1 MIVANPQDAGFIL
14 FQETPGEGPCC
25 TVYYGYL
32 TPEPGDEWIPGA
44 PACPAYRQAGGRQEA
59 EACPMQTRS
68 LNHSTYKLQYHLVWG
83 TKYRR
88 KWLKSYVKAALK
100 KVLYETCKKYP
111 TLFIRAV
118 NTDEDHVHIQMEI
131 PPSIAIADAVQ
142 KLKGTSSSALR
153 KQFKFIRE
161 MYLEKDGIW
170 SVGYF
175 VSSIGLNETTIKRY
189 IEWQDK
195 KEQHPQTTKLF

>member
-1 MIVANPQDAGFIL
+1 M
-14 FQETPGEGPCC
+14 
-25 TVYYGYL
+25 
-32 TPEPGDEWIPGA
+32 
-44 PACPAYRQAGGRQEA
+44 R
-59 EACPMQTRS
+59 TRS
-68 LNHSTYKLQYHLVWG
+68 LNHSTYKLQYHIVWG

-88 KWLKSYVKAALK
+88 KWLKPYVKSAFKAS
-100 KVLYETCKKYP
+100 LYATCKKYP
-111 TLFIRAV
+111 TLFIQAL

-142 KLKGTSSSALR
+142 KLKGLSSLALR

-175 VSSIGLNETTIKRY
+175 VSSVGLNEGQIQRY

-195 KEQHPQTTKLF
+195 KEAKPQTNRLF